1 MNNDKRP
8 ASKRAHLIDE
18 LATLMADVTEQ
29 ELGPLVREIKTEL
42 AQLRERSQAILAE
55 LDELRERAARQ
66 RETVR
71 QYFCEYRYGDG
82 ITMGIALTRMLKAA
96 GLDPVWPEEIP
107 RHDRDALRILAEHSA
122 LTEEVARL
130 RAAEV
135 TRASRESDETRLR
148 DWLDSDDTG
157 LSSIAM
163 ARHLAPR
170 ADLGV
175 HVPCHP
181 RDQKC
186 YPRDRSDFDRC
197 CRLLETVP
205 ALRPHLPTMAELSP
219 TWARL
224 VDAWGEL
231 EMLRRAAGAN
241 EIARQLDARIKALT
255 APAGGA

>member
-1 MNNDKRP
+1 MDNDKRP
-8 ASKRAHLIDE
+8 ASKHTHLIDE

-29 ELGPLVREIKTEL
+29 ELGPLVREIKAEL

-96 GLDPVWPEEIP
+96 GLDPVWPEDIP
-107 RHDRDALRILAEHSA
+107 RHDRDALRILAEHST

-135 TRASRESDETRLR
+135 TRASRESDEARLR
-148 DWLDSDDTG
+148 DWLDSGDVG
-157 LSSIAM
+157 FSSATL

-170 ADLGV
+170 AGLGV
-175 HVPCHP
+175 HVPCAPWNMKFHP
-181 RDQKC
+181 L
-186 YPRDRSDFDRC
+186 DRSDFDRC

-231 EMLRRAAGAN
+231 ETLRRAAGAN

-255 APAGGA
+255 APAEGA